1 MLRGARK
8 LHLYLDP
15 NSLVAITHQLPE
27 VFTKDDIMKIFGYTN
42 RNVAYTKIKRLIEQ
56 NLVEDIDGEEN
67 KGKYRKRQEIV

>member
-1 MLRGARK
+1 M
-8 LHLYLDP
+8 HLYLDP

-27 VFTKDDIMKIFGYTN
+27 VFTKDDIMKFFGYTN

>member
-1 MLRGARK
+1 MDDGK
-8 LHLYLDP
+8 
-15 NSLVAITHQLPE
+15 LPE

-42 RNVAYTKIKRLIEQ
+42 SNVAYTKIKRLIEQ

>member
-1 MLRGARK
+1 MMDDGK
-8 LHLYLDP
+8 
-15 NSLVAITHQLPE
+15 LPE

-56 NLVEDIDGEEN
+56 KDIDGEEN

>member
-1 MLRGARK
+1 MALISYQR
-8 LHLYLDP
+8 
-15 NSLVAITHQLPE
+15 SLPE

-56 NLVEDIDGEEN
+56 NLAEDIDGEEN